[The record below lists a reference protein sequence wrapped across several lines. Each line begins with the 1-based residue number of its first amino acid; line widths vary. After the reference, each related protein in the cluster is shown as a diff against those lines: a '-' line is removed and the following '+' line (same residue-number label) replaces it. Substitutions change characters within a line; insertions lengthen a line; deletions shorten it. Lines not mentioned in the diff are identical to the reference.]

1 MGMLRCL
8 ILIIGVV
15 SMFGVSVI
23 VAQKVIFSTSWLVE
37 PVEKI
42 YLAASWLVEPV
53 DMFGLASDRN
63 DHRKFRDRW
72 ICLQ

>member
-8 ILIIGVV
+8 ILIFGVV

-23 VAQKVIFSTSWLVE
+23 VAQKNLFSTNLLVE

-53 DMFGLASDRN
+53 DMFGLDSDRN

-72 ICLQ
+72 KCLQ

>member
-23 VAQKVIFSTSWLVE
+23 VAQKDLFSTSWLVE

-53 DMFGLASDRN
+53 DMFGLDSNRN

-72 ICLQ
+72 KCLQ

>member
-1 MGMLRCL
+1 MGILLCL

-23 VAQKVIFSTSWLVE
+23 VAQKDLFSTSWLGE
-37 PVEKI
+37 PVQNI

-53 DMFGLASDRN
+53 DMFGLDSDRN

-72 ICLQ
+72 KCLQ

>member
-15 SMFGVSVI
+15 SMFGVSAI
-23 VAQKVIFSTSWLVE
+23 VAQKDLFSTSLLVE
-37 PVEKI
+37 PVDKI
-42 YLAASWLVEPV
+42 YLAASWFVEHV
-53 DMFGLASDRN
+53 DMFGLASNRN

-72 ICLQ
+72 KCLQ